1 MKNFAGSASEIRAK
15 KIYEASLGPEVG
27 SFRLG
32 ENTSAI
38 LARDPKLLLF
48 TLSRYKFVSKLFAG
62 FDSVLEVG
70 CQEGWGAPI
79 VAKEVGHLHGI
90 DFYVPYI
97 ESCKDRFAEGIPAS
111 NVSFEARDILEGTL
125 EKKFDGIFA
134 LDVLEHIL
142 PSQEDLFMRNTIGSL
157 AENGSV
163 VIGMP
168 SIESQV
174 YASEASRLGHVN
186 CKSGADFV
194 SFAKRY
200 FLNVSAFCM
209 NDEVLHTGF
218 FPMAQYLFVVCSNPA
233 LAD

>member
-1 MKNFAGSASEIRAK
+1 MKNFAGSASENKAK
-15 KIYEASLGPEVG
+15 KIYQASLGPEFG
-27 SFRLG
+27 RFKLG

-62 FDSVLEVG
+62 FASVLEVG
-70 CQEGWGAPI
+70 CQEAWGAPI

-97 ESCKDRFAEGIPAS
+97 DSCEERFADGQIAS
-111 NVSFEARDILEGTL
+111 NLSFEARDILESPLG
-125 EKKFDGIFA
+125 EKFDGIFA

-142 PSQEDLFMRNTIGSL
+142 PSQEDLFMRNTVGSL
-157 AENGSV
+157 SENGSV

-168 SIESQV
+168 SIESQA

-186 CKSGADFV
+186 CKSGPEFVDF
-194 SFAKRY
+194 ARKY
-200 FLNVSAFCM
+200 FGKVNAFCM

-218 FPMAQYLFVVCSNPA
+218 FPMAQYLFVVCSNPLVA
-233 LAD
+233 K